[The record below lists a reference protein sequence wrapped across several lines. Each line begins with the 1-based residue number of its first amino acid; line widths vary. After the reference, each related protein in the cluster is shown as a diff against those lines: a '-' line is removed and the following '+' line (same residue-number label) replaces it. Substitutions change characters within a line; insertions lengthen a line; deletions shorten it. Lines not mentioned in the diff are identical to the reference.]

1 MKTLAEVMAELPE
14 ERRLEIEA
22 RAQELIAEEEERRA
36 RRRENG
42 VEPDASIDIADAEPL
57 VRSAD

>member
-1 MKTLAEVMAELPE
+1 MKTLDEIMAELPE
-14 ERRLEIEA
+14 ERRLAIEA

-42 VEPDASIDIADAEPL
+42 VESDMCDDIEDAKPL